1 MDGTIGVTSVT
12 VLWNANWRLILT
24 FSRSFACALALGAM
38 DKRAEKLVREPLKEK
53 ELKKSK
59 KKKEEKEVMK
69 PTDIFRFPPTFWLLS
84 IICLAYYA
92 AIFPFISLG
101 QVFFMKKFMFNKSEA
116 NMINGRA
123 SQSISTKYYVVVAF

>member
-1 MDGTIGVTSVT
+1 MHTSIIHKYKE
-12 VLWNANWRLILT
+12 NRGIALT
-24 FSRSFACALALGAM
+24 QI
-38 DKRAEKLVREPLKEK
+38 
-53 ELKKSK
+53 
-59 KKKEEKEVMK
+59 KKEPEEIESNKRVIYPAEEILDLLDGADLEVMK

-116 NMINGRA
+116 NMINGRS

>member
-1 MDGTIGVTSVT
+1 
-12 VLWNANWRLILT
+12 
-24 FSRSFACALALGAM
+24 M
-38 DKRAEKLVREPLKEK
+38 DKRAEMLVREPLKER

-101 QVFFMKKFMFNKSEA
+101 QVFFMKEFMFNKSEA

-123 SQSISTKYYVVVAF
+123 SQSAKHNCRFEQGSFSSRSDLLAVWTRLSRLGVPAG